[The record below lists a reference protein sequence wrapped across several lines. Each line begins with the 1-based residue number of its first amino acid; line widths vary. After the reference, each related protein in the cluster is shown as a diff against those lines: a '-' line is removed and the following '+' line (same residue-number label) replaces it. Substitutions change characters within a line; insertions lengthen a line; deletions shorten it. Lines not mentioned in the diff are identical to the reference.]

1 MLAFSKIVEINLANP
16 KCKETNNIANQR
28 RRKLPKGDSR
38 EDYFFVNAKVSMKR
52 SGNFVKRLQKFQT
65 FEQASIIRMLATDL
79 QDIEILTRISERDVI
94 AIEA

>member
-1 MLAFSKIVEINLANP
+1 
-16 KCKETNNIANQR
+16 
-28 RRKLPKGDSR
+28 
-38 EDYFFVNAKVSMKR
+38 MKR

-94 AIEA
+94 AIEAECLTRLRNRCRSFQIK